1 MVRLNLVAKRF
12 NMKMCKLSRR
22 KHIVLVH
29 SLSLFV
35 LLKEANSSFVHF
47 DLLGPICRRKL
58 LLAHLKDIIFS
69 LVAYVYHFDRGARL
83 YLTL

>member
-1 MVRLNLVAKRF
+1 MVRLNLVAERF
-12 NMKMCKLSRR
+12 YMKMRKLSRR
-22 KHIVLVH
+22 QHVILVH

-47 DLLGPICRRKL
+47 DLLRLFFRRKL
-58 LLAHLKDIIFS
+58 LLCHLKDIIFS
-69 LVAYVYHFDRGARL
+69 LVDYISHFERGALL